1 MSEQD
6 PGRTVSRR
14 QRPGV
19 EHPSDR
25 DAAPDDGRDETF
37 TERMDRNWDE
47 LLQEL
52 RVSQT
57 GSQILTGFLL
67 TIPFQQRFAD
77 LDAYQTDLYLVLVLL
92 AVLATTLMVAPV
104 AVHRVLFRRGMKPV
118 LVDAGDVLARCGLAV
133 LGLTLAGSASFVFD
147 VVLDRTAGYVV
158 GAIGL
163 VVLGFCWWLLPVLL
177 VRRARSDD

>member
-6 PGRTVSRR
+6 PGHTVNRLG
-14 QRPGV
+14 RPGLD
-19 EHPSDR
+19 HTADD
-25 DAAPDDGRDETF
+25 DAGQDDGRRETYI
-37 TERMDRNWDE
+37 ERMDRNWDE

-77 LDAYQTDLYLVLVLL
+77 LDSYQTDLYLVLVLL
-92 AVLATTLMVAPV
+92 AVLATALMVAPV
-104 AVHRVLFRRGMKPV
+104 AVHRVLFRKQMKPV
-118 LVDAGDVLARCGLAV
+118 LVDAGNVLARCGLAV

-158 GAIGL
+158 GAIAL
-163 VVLGFCWWLLPVLL
+163 AVLAFCWWLLPVVL
-177 VRRARSDD
+177 VQRARSDD